1 MHDDPDQAEGFWNRW
16 RDLRQCRREL
26 YHGGSIERS
35 TTHRKLVCKFL
46 SHRHAARRKYFKQSR
61 VRQSPQRQTPLQR
74 RVVLTPIVSLRAES
88 RNLSLLKPVVRDVST
103 SLDMTKQGR

>member
-26 YHGGSIERS
+26 HHGGSIERS

-46 SHRHAARRKYFKQSR
+46 SHRHATRRKYFKQRR
-61 VRQSPQRQTPLQR
+61 VRQSLQRQTPLQR
-74 RVVLTPIVSLRAES
+74 RNGLTRGAPKLLVIPSGVEESLIVKTSSKSCLD
-88 RNLSLLKPVVRDVST
+88 LGST
-103 SLDMTKQGR
+103 